1 MKISENIIKAKKIIK
16 DIEHLNANPELLDM
30 EIMYDKAIELDM
42 IVQQIL
48 ITVTKMLD
56 L

>member
-16 DIEHLNANPELLDM
+16 DIEHLNANPELIDM
-30 EIMYDKAIELDM
+30 EIMYDKAIELDTCA
-42 IVQQIL
+42 QQIL
-48 ITVTKMLD
+48 ITITKKLN